1 MYYTCTCIYVYTL
14 LPFVSMD
21 RTHSN
26 DSHQIQKE
34 GVYHQHSKIQCLP
47 EKVIYIVYET
57 STGVQYMS
65 IKCHHTVTVIIL
77 VLLSV

>member
-1 MYYTCTCIYVYTL
+1 MIDYTCIIHVYMYIHVL

-34 GVYHQHSKIQCLP
+34 GVYHQHSKTQCLP
-47 EKVIYIVYET
+47 GKEKLISDRVVIKHQE
-57 STGVQYMS
+57 
-65 IKCHHTVTVIIL
+65 
-77 VLLSV
+77 